1 MPQAPDSPRTRLVV
15 VIDDDPAIREAMSG
29 LLRSW
34 GYRAVTA
41 ASEDAALAL
50 LAEQDQRPDLIMSDY
65 RLARAKVGVE
75 AIKRLRDA
83 FEIPALLITGEA
95 APVGLP
101 EGSCNRLMHKPADP
115 TALQTL
121 LSQMLKCEDQTG
133 EGRCF
138 FNPVIAALV
147 LPA

>member
-1 MPQAPDSPRTRLVV
+1 MPQALDSPRTRLVV
-15 VIDDDPAIREAMSG
+15 VIDDDPAIREGMSG

-41 ASEDAALAL
+41 ACEDAALAL
-50 LAEQDQRPDLIMSDY
+50 LAQQDQRPDLIMCDY
-65 RLARAKVGVE
+65 GLARGKVGVE

-95 APVGLP
+95 APVGWL
-101 EGSCNRLMHKPADP
+101 EGCATRYHLMHKPANP

-121 LSQMLKCEDQTG
+121 LSQM
-133 EGRCF
+133 F
-138 FNPVIAALV
+138 FKFDPEYCWV
-147 LPA
+147 PHWDGD